1 MVKKEQLEKEKLVES
16 RKVDEPI
23 EEKKMEKVIKEEER
37 QEKEEL
43 MRRKEEGMT
52 LKEKRAMRSKE
63 RDRLEREESLINWK
77 PKTQL
82 GKLVKEGKI
91 KNIKEIFDKGYKI
104 IEPQIVDTLIPNL
117 KSDLLLIGQSK
128 GKFGGGKRRFWRQT
142 QKKTSEGNVPH
153 FSCMAI
159 VGDGN
164 GHIGI
169 GVGKAKETL
178 PAKGKA
184 LRIAKL
190 SIIPIRRGCG
200 SFDCTCNENHS
211 IPFIIEGKRGSS
223 KIKLMPA
230 PKGTGLVVEK
240 ECRKILK
247 LAGIKDAYSKTFG
260 QSRTKINLAG
270 ACYNSLKDAL
280 RIRI

>member
-1 MVKKEQLEKEKLVES
+1 MVKKEKSEKEKLEES
-16 RKVDEPI
+16 RKIEEPI

-43 MRRKEEGMT
+43 MRKKEEGMSI
-52 LKEKRAMRSKE
+52 KEKRAMRSEE
-63 RDRLEREESLINWK
+63 RDRLAREESLSSWK

-82 GKLVKEGKI
+82 GKLVKAGKI
-91 KNIKEIFDKGYKI
+91 KNMQEIFDKGYKI
-104 IEPQIVDTLIPNL
+104 VEPQIVDTLIPNL
-117 KSDLLLIGQSK
+117 KSELLLLGQSK

-153 FSCMAI
+153 FSCMVV

-178 PAKGKA
+178 PAKEKA
-184 LRIAKL
+184 MRIAKL
-190 SIIPIRRGCG
+190 SILPIRRGCG
-200 SFDCTCNENHS
+200 SFDCTCSENHS
-211 IPFIIEGKRGSS
+211 IPFVIEGKRGSS
-223 KIKLMPA
+223 RIKLMPA

-247 LAGIKDAYSKTFG
+247 LAGVKDAYSKTFG
-260 QSRTKINLAG
+260 QTRTKMNLAG
-270 ACYNSLKDAL
+270 ACYNSLKGAL
-280 RIRI
+280 RIRK